1 MDTLLSSNLEE
12 AASGLLNLE
21 STWSIGKKSEKISGK
36 YFIMSCLCSRSIIL
50 PVFLRYRTGRTNSDR
65 RAVTIFDTPQHLF
78 CSSMHKYV
86 CARTPEIF
94 MVLFHVESRLKQ
106 TKYRVNSNS

>member
-1 MDTLLSSNLEE
+1 MDALLSSNLEE

-21 STWSIGKKSEKISGK
+21 STWSSIGKKSILLCLVSVPDPL
-36 YFIMSCLCSRSIIL
+36 YYLYSCD
-50 PVFLRYRTGRTNSDR
+50 TGQEGQTLDR

-106 TKYRVNSNS
+106 TKYRVYSNS